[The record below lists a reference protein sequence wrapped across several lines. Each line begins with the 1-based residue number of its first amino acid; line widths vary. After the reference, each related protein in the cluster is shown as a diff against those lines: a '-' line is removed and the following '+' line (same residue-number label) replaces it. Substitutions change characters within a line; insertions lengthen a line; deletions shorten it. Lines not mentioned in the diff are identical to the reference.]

1 MPTRHAADSPQQM
14 ATGWSRRSGSGTTT
28 RSGVSFRR
36 IALLI
41 WVLSSGVSA
50 LAAGETPESAERTS
64 TDPYTLSLTFPER
77 YRLRKIQ
84 ADDVPAAIRQNAAP
98 VSLNGLR
105 FQREIARAANEFKV
119 DPALVHAV
127 IQVESGYDASA
138 LSPKGA
144 QGLMQLLPDTA
155 RRFGVATAELLWRPD
170 HNIRAGVAYLH
181 SLLEQFGQ
189 DLALVLA
196 AYNAGENAVMRYG
209 KRIPPFHETREYVP
223 KVLAIYHQLRPPAQP
238 EPTVLPANRVR
249 IQYPP
254 PLPEAQP
261 DAPPL

>member
-1 MPTRHAADSPQQM
+1 MPTRHAANSPQQP
-14 ATGWSRRSGSGTTT
+14 ATGSPGRSGSGATA
-28 RSGVSFRR
+28 RLGVSFRH
-36 IALLI
+36 IAPLI
-41 WVLSSGVSA
+41 WVLNSGVSA
-50 LAAGETPESAERTS
+50 QAAGETQDSAERTS
-64 TDPYTLSLTFPER
+64 TDPYTLSLPSPER
-77 YRLRKIQ
+77 YKFRKIQ
-84 ADDVPAAIRQNAAP
+84 ADDFPAAIRPTAAP
-98 VSLNGLR
+98 VSLSGLR
-105 FQREIARAANEFKV
+105 FQQEIARAASEFKV

-209 KRIPPFHETREYVP
+209 RKIPPFPETREYVP
-223 KVLAIYHQLRPPAQP
+223 KVMAIYHRLRPPAGP
-238 EPTVLPANRVR
+238 EPTVPPASRVR

-254 PLPEAQP
+254 PLPEARP
-261 DAPPL
+261 DAPSH